1 MSPGLVYVVKAETG
15 GAAEVDQVPALSS
28 RGRKGPSCRWIGSPW
43 LKFPCRRAGRREDG
57 GGGQP
62 LSPASP
68 EQGHSCLSGVSFS
81 SAGELCFFQDPW
93 DPPISAF

>member
-1 MSPGLVYVVKAETG
+1 MNPGLVYVVKAETG
-15 GAAEVDQVPALSS
+15 GAAEANRVPALSS
-28 RGRKGPSCRWIGSPW
+28 KAGRGQAAGGSPW
-43 LKFPCRRAGRREDG
+43 LNFPCSRAGIRKDG

-68 EQGHSCLSGVSFS
+68 DQGHSCLSGVSFS

-93 DPPISAF
+93 DPSPISAS